1 MSTYTARATREDGWW
16 TVTVDEVEGLYTQA
30 QRLDQIERNVRDAL
44 TLFPDIEPH
53 PDTAHV
59 TICPQGE
66 HSSIF

>member
-1 MSTYTARATREDGWW
+1 MGTYIARATREDGWW

-30 QRLDQIERNVRDAL
+30 RRLDQIERNVRDAL
-44 TLFPDIEPH
+44 TLFPEIEPH

-66 HSSIF
+66 RVLIF